1 MANKSS
7 RESWLWLAQIRR
19 RRHTRRAQDGMAV
32 SKSILSRASQVEN
45 LCHSHIDTDS
55 GPSGLRERPLSH
67 IDFLKTLRLRS
78 KALVFGR
85 KTFVRGRKL
94 LSKVENAPRRRRPLN
109 SKSSKSWLEPLSQ
122 TAPLGKPDETQS
134 ARLSR
139 APCPESGQQLS
150 ATRSAPNL
158 RGESQRSKAN
168 CC

>member
-1 MANKSS
+1 VASKSL

-55 GPSGLRERPLSH
+55 GPPGLRQRGLRPH

-134 ARLSR
+134 VRLSR
-139 APCPESGQQLS
+139 APCPECPASS
-150 ATRSAPNL
+150 
-158 RGESQRSKAN
+158 
-168 CC
+168 